1 MSKSPLKIVD
11 LKKNFG
17 TKVVLD
23 HVSLSLNNNE
33 IFGLI
38 GLNGAGKTTLIK
50 IILDLLEADSGLVK
64 ILDSHST
71 SPKGRESLRYLP
83 EKFQASSMVTGLE
96 FLKIFNDFDKK
107 YNGNKKKLLDEI
119 YKLADLLAL
128 DRAALN
134 LKVSKYSKGM
144 TQKLG
149 LISTFLGNSKL
160 IILDEPM
167 TGLDPKARIY
177 LKNLLKESK
186 KDNKTVF
193 FSSHIL
199 ADIDEICD
207 RIGVLN
213 NGEICFVG
221 TPAEFKEKHNEDSLE
236 KAFLKEIM

>member
-71 SPKGRESLRYLP
+71 SPKSRESLRYLP

-149 LISTFLGNSKL
+149 LISTF
-160 IILDEPM
+160 
-167 TGLDPKARIY
+167 
-177 LKNLLKESK
+177 
-186 KDNKTVF
+186 
-193 FSSHIL
+193 
-199 ADIDEICD
+199 
-207 RIGVLN
+207 
-213 NGEICFVG
+213 
-221 TPAEFKEKHNEDSLE
+221 
-236 KAFLKEIM
+236 